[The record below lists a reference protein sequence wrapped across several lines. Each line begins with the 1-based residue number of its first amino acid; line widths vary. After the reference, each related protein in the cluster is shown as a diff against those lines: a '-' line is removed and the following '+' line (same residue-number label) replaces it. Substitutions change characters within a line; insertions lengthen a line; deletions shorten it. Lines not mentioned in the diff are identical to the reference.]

1 MKPVRAEDIHVTFK
15 NVSKT
20 YDAHTFVVDN
30 LNLAIRHGEFLTLL
44 GPSGSGKTTSLMM
57 LAGFEQP
64 TSGEIFLG
72 DSEISKL
79 PPQKRGIGMVFQSY
93 ALFPHMTVNENL
105 AFPLQ
110 ARGVDRSKI
119 AEKVSAA
126 LDMVRLTT
134 IGSRKPQQLSGGQQ
148 QRIALARALI
158 AEPRVVLMDEPLGA
172 LDKQLRDHM
181 QLEIRGLHERLGVTI
196 VYVTHDQGEA
206 MTMSDRVAVFH
217 AGKIQQLA
225 PPRDIYD
232 RPANAFVASF
242 IGESN
247 RVPGQVVELDGRHCR
262 VVLID
267 GTVVGGRP
275 ADVSEVG
282 ESAVLSIR
290 PERVLLG
297 ASSANCDAQ
306 LNATCGGTIFHGD
319 HMRIR
324 LVHDVL
330 GEITAKVPSSGLNSV
345 PETGA
350 DVKFGWREDD
360 VTVLRHNRQ

>member
-1 MKPVRAEDIHVTFK
+1 MSVRADESHVCFK
-15 NVSKT
+15 SVSKT
-20 YDAHTFVVDN
+20 YDAQTLVVDD
-30 LNLAIRHGEFLTLL
+30 LNLTIRRGEFLTLL

-64 TSGEIFLG
+64 TSGEIFL
-72 DSEISKL
+72 DNNEISKL

-93 ALFPHMTVNENL
+93 ALFPHMTVAENL

-110 ARGVDRSKI
+110 ARGMDKATV
-119 AEKVSAA
+119 AQKVLAA

-158 AEPRVVLMDEPLGA
+158 AEPRLVLMDEPLGA

-181 QLEIRGLHERLGVTI
+181 QFEIRGLHERLGVTI

-232 RPANAFVASF
+232 HPANTFVASF

-247 RVPGQVVELDGRHCR
+247 RIPGKVVELDGQHCK
-262 VVLID
+262 VALPD
-267 GTVVGGRP
+267 GSLVNGRP
-275 ADVSEVG
+275 ADVSELDQ
-282 ESAVLSIR
+282 SAVLSIR
-290 PERVLLG
+290 PERIVVG
-297 ASSANCDAQ
+297 PGSADCNAH
-306 LNATCGGTIFHGD
+306 LVATCAGVIYHGD
-319 HMRIR
+319 HLRIR
-324 LVHDVL
+324 LIHSVL
-330 GEITAKVPSSGLNSV
+330 GEVIVKVPGSRSNSV
-345 PETGA
+345 PEVGTE
-350 DVKFGWREDD
+350 VNFGWREDD
-360 VTVLRHNRQ
+360 VAVLKAND